1 MYKLIRYSQCKS
13 LLRARK
19 RLRCAAGGWACWPV
33 FCRKGWPRLPPLS
46 PYSLS
51 HCCRWLGLFAGLLIS
66 PRKHSRAFSS
76 LSLSRSSSLS
86 RAAAG
91 GWACWPVYCISEK
104 LLRAFS
110 SLRVGAAGGWACWP
124 VFCIK
129 RLQHRCINLKRLLR
143 FSALLLPC
151 CSSRK
156 ECASQV
162 CN

>member
-1 MYKLIRYSQCKS
+1 MQIITACEKKT
-13 LLRARK
+13 A
-19 RLRCAAGGWACWPV
+19 LRCRWLGLLAGLLQERVAA
-33 FCRKGWPRLPPLS
+33 PPS

-104 LLRAFS
+104 LPRAFS

-156 ECASQV
+156 GCAAEV
-162 CN
+162 YN